1 MYAKNK
7 VVLKLGWISDAFEFR
22 ESEFYK
28 LVTTI
33 TCDDNSQNIYTV
45 PVGKCNQ
52 KTSVEYSKYEEKLK
66 NALIFPCESILKKE
80 PSNISEKKTMRLY
93 IVPGAPTLFN
103 QQGDHNSCIL
113 SSLAS

>member
-22 ESEFYK
+22 EPEFYK

-45 PVGKCNQ
+45 TSGRCNQ
-52 KTSVEYSKYEEKLK
+52 HTSVEDYKYEEKRK
-66 NALIFPCESILKKE
+66 NALIVPDKYISKKE
-80 PSNISEKKTMRLY
+80 PRKIS
-93 IVPGAPTLFN
+93 
-103 QQGDHNSCIL
+103 
-113 SSLAS
+113 